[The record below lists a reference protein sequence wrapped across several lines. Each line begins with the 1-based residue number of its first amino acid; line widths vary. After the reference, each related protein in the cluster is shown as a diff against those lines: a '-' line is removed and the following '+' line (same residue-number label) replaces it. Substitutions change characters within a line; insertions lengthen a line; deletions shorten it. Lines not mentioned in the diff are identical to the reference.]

1 MLKNVL
7 AYIYVVTVQMVIIL
21 YVSTKKIH
29 CGPANPQK
37 TNEDMKSGNLQINLL
52 YPYKLVSCHNQVL
65 STKYHTLFRNA
76 GQAERE
82 RERVFS
88 LISLACMY
96 VCV

>member
-1 MLKNVL
+1 
-7 AYIYVVTVQMVIIL
+7 MVIIL

-82 RERVFS
+82 RESVFTYFS
-88 LISLACMY
+88 CVHVCLCMNMCLCVKYIY
-96 VCV
+96 VIER